1 MPNETYEIEVGSPL
15 LRPGIT
21 IRTYVSKKYVASTTK
36 DLLNII
42 RDINISPNEIFTS
55 KDQHEDMK
63 QRFIDHENQDYI
75 DGMKH
80 TCDRFIGRK

>member
-1 MPNETYEIEVGSPL
+1 LPNETYEIEVGSPL

-42 RDINISPNEIFTS
+42 REINEPVDNRTEL
-55 KDQHEDMK
+55 
-63 QRFIDHENQDYI
+63 QRRTDNYNLL
-75 DGMKH
+75 
-80 TCDRFIGRK
+80 TTGRLRNMEVINNDTNR